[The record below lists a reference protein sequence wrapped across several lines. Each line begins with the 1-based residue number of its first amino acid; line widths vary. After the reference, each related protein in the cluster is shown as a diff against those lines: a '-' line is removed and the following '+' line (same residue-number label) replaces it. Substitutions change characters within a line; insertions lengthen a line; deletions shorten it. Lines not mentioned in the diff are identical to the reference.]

1 MDLAAVFTAHWR
13 RYAARARHLLCAAH
27 YQAARAVMACRTAA
41 LGGHLHACSECQEK
55 QFVYHSCNHR
65 SCSQCGGREQKDWAA
80 AQEAKLLTRV
90 PYFMLTFTI
99 PSELRTFAY
108 KHQAWFYEAMFKA
121 MQQTLNEFAHD
132 PKHLGGTPG
141 YSAVLH
147 TWTREMQH
155 HPHLHV
161 IMPGIALSADGLSL
175 VRAKGDRYLFPVHAL
190 AAYFRNRMRDL
201 IAQRDAQQKTE
212 HLGQIEA
219 SVWQMKWIIHNKAV
233 GRGQSAL
240 RYLARYVKK
249 SALSEQRLLGY
260 DEQGNLLLN
269 CQNSSTGKWHIVT
282 LTPDEFLRR
291 WSLHVL
297 PKGLMRVRHYGWHSA
312 AGKAKLERVQTI
324 LQQRAKPPPA
334 KSEVAKPKC
343 PCCGKD
349 MIWQRKL
356 ERPNRWLEA
365 LKEHLDERAAAT
377 PATGPPPK
385 LIISKGPAPA
395 PATEG
400 ATP

>member
-1 MDLAAVFTAHWR
+1 M
-13 RYAARARHLLCAAH
+13 
-27 YQAARAVMACRTAA
+27 
-41 LGGHLHACSECQEK
+41 SE
-55 QFVYHSCNHR
+55 
-65 SCSQCGGREQKDWAA
+65 
-80 AQEAKLLTRV
+80 
-90 PYFMLTFTI
+90 
-99 PSELRTFAY
+99 
-108 KHQAWFYEAMFKA
+108 
-121 MQQTLNEFAHD
+121 
-132 PKHLGGTPG
+132 
-141 YSAVLH
+141 
-147 TWTREMQH
+147 
-155 HPHLHV
+155 
-161 IMPGIALSADGLSL
+161 
-175 VRAKGDRYLFPVHAL
+175 
-190 AAYFRNRMRDL
+190 L

-219 SVWQMKWIIHNKAV
+219 SVWKMKWIIHSKAV

-260 DEQGNLLLN
+260 DEQGNIRLN
-269 CQNSSTGKWHIVT
+269 CQDSKTGKWHIVI

-312 AGKAKLERVQTI
+312 AAKAKLERVQQI
-324 LQQRAKPPPA
+324 LQQRAKPKPA
-334 KSEVAKPKC
+334 KSETPKPKC

-356 ERPNRWLEA
+356 ERPNRWIEA
-365 LKEHLDERAAAT
+365 LIEHREQQLAAT
-377 PATGPPPK
+377 PATGPPPR
-385 LIISKGPAPA
+385 LIVTKGPVHLTEPPPAPA